1 VENKNNS
8 TRMWIAVIV
17 AVVSLTFGIVKTVD
31 AASLGNRV
39 NEIEKEVGK
48 IDVILEKIDNIEEDV
63 AKIES
68 RMRERDDD

>member
-1 VENKNNS
+1 
-8 TRMWIAVIV
+8 MWIAVIV